1 MRVLTFILPPTRV
14 FQACSLKNRMT
25 QHHSGRPYAGC
36 EHTQAIRIRKIKGI
50 ISPGL
55 KSDILR
61 RNSRFESSATSGIIA
76 YLVVRKP
83 HTQLYIIIIY
93 AFSHAR
99 LLYIKCAALSIQI
112 YKKFQSFFRD
122 FSQSLYM

>member
-1 MRVLTFILPPTRV
+1 
-14 FQACSLKNRMT
+14 MT

-76 YLVVRKP
+76 YLGCEK
-83 HTQLYIIIIY
+83 TAYINNYNIRLFTRSLIIY
-93 AFSHAR
+93 
-99 LLYIKCAALSIQI
+99 
-112 YKKFQSFFRD
+112 
-122 FSQSLYM
+122 